1 MPNATRGNRDTRRT
15 RTTPVQ
21 APYNQVHSRP
31 PTPYDEDDV
40 RPSYLVSGPFAQ
52 SR

>member
-1 MPNATRGNRDTRRT
+1 MSNATGGNRDTCRT

-21 APYNQVHSRP
+21 APYNQAHGRP

-40 RPSYLVSGPFAQ
+40 RPSYLVSGPLTP